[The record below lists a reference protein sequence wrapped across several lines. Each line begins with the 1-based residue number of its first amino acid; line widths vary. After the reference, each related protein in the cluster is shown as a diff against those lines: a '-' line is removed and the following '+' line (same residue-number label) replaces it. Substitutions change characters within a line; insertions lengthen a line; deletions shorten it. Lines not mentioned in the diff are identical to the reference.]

1 MYRINGIKSILSNFA
16 MYNPPCPVVKK
27 NYKTS
32 QQRSDDT
39 IMRHKRK
46 CESELQQPCALAVF
60 FASKEVEHEYLVDT
74 DLDSLHYFADALFH
88 AGNATLCFSINAS
101 ICASLSTVS
110 PSRAK

>member
-16 MYNPPCPVVKK
+16 MYNPPCSVVKK

-60 FASKEVEHEYLVDT
+60 FASKEVEHEYLDDT
-74 DLDSLHYFADALFH
+74 VPP
-88 AGNATLCFSINAS
+88 I
-101 ICASLSTVS
+101 V
-110 PSRAK
+110 

>member
-60 FASKEVEHEYLVDT
+60 FASKEVEHEYLDDT
-74 DLDSLHYFADALFH
+74 VPP
-88 AGNATLCFSINAS
+88 I
-101 ICASLSTVS
+101 V
-110 PSRAK
+110 